1 MAKFATG
8 NGGRPKGA
16 RNKLSG
22 DFLTALAN
30 EFAEHGQEA
39 IRIVRVERPHEFLK
53 IVASLMPKELEI
65 TDNRLQ
71 EISDDEI
78 EQLIEHARRQL
89 QLGSITG
96 NIVSGED
103 EATDREPAR
112 LLPALPKAT

>member
-103 EATDREPAR
+103 EATEREPAL